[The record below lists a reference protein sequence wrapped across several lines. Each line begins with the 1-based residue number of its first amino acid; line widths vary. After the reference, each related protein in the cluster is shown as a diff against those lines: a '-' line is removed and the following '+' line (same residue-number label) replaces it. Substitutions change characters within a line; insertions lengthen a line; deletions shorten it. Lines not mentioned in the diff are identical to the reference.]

1 MPQLAEM
8 TSAFGLSSPT
18 ERIRTSVQYREYPYD
33 AQVINDW
40 SLANH
45 QENIAD
51 ELICNNCP
59 KSILLFE
66 RIDIYMQRALPWII
80 SFTVVYMIA
89 QVLRAWLF

>member
-8 TSAFGLSSPT
+8 TSAFDLSSPT
-18 ERIRTSVQYREYPYD
+18 ERIRTSVQHD
-33 AQVINDW
+33 VKVINDW
-40 SLANH
+40 HLANYRDNNT
-45 QENIAD
+45 E

-66 RIDIYMQRALPWII
+66 RIDIFMRLVSPLII
-80 SFTVVYMIA
+80 SLTVVYMIA